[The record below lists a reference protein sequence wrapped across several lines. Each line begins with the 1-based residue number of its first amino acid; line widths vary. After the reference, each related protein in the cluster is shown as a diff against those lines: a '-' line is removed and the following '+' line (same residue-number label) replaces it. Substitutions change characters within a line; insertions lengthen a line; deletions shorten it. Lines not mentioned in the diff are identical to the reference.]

1 MNKTTKVILATIMVA
16 TTTLGY
22 NSLKAQADTIK
33 PSVVVIDTA
42 LDTSI
47 PVLKNRIAQ
56 EICAMEWNLC
66 PNLTGLQ
73 EGPGSSGLAMTY
85 LKTDAFSHGTQ
96 MSSVVASLNPN
107 VNIIFIRI
115 VGITKDGY
123 RASTTDA
130 SVVKALDWVVA
141 NQSKYNIASVAM
153 SQGNHDIATY
163 NVSCKNNVLSSDID
177 KLKALNIPVMFPAG
191 NSYDTTRVDY
201 PACIPQTIAVGATDK
216 FGSIALYSNG
226 SPTEVDFYALGT
238 MNVTNPGNTVVAAAG
253 TSISVQVAATN
264 WATVKIAKPNLNYDQ
279 VYSLLKQT
287 ATPTSNSK
295 IKGGYLINIEKA
307 IK

>member
-1 MNKTTKVILATIMVA
+1 MNKTIKAILAT
-16 TTTLGY
+16 TLIVITAGY
-22 NSLKAQADTIK
+22 PAINAQAEPIK

-42 LDTSI
+42 LDNSI
-47 PVLKNRIAQ
+47 PLFSGRLVQ
-56 EICAMEWNLC
+56 EVCAMEWNLC
-66 PNLTGLQ
+66 PNLTGFQ
-73 EGPGSSGLAMTY
+73 EGPNSSTIAMTY
-85 LKTDAFSHGTQ
+85 LKTELFSHGTQ
-96 MSSVVASLNPN
+96 MASIVAGLNPN

-141 NQSKYNIASVAM
+141 NQAKYNIASVAM
-153 SQGNHDIATY
+153 SQGNHDLAVY
-163 NVSCKNNVLSSDID
+163 NKSCKDSVLIANID
-177 KLKALNIPVMFPAG
+177 KLKALNVPVMFPAG
-191 NSYDTTRVDY
+191 NAYDYTRVDY

-226 SPTEVDFYALGT
+226 NPTEVDFYTIGV
-238 MNVTNPGNTVVAAAG
+238 MNVINPGNVKVGAAG

-279 VYSLLKQT
+279 IYSLLKQT

-295 IKGGYLINIEKA
+295 VKSGYLINVEKA